1 MDNTE
6 EQRVSK
12 ATQEKN
18 RNDANN
24 AKNIKAAANIAQKSG
39 NPYAKA
45 AGTIVNAADK
55 VSGGKASER
64 LGQALTKANKLAG
77 AKGKLAQKA
86 LNKASESGATDKL
99 NQMSNKNSNGK
110 AANNSLKNAQRQGS
124 DNLSDKLSG
133 GKNEEVMDEASNGT
147 ASGTETSLKFI
158 KTALILLAPVMIMIM
173 FCCVLIASSQL
184 FLKAIGLGNADL
196 LGTEEADK
204 KINKKIDED
213 DEDLDKEVEEDDLS
227 FDIFIDDKAYKFA
240 NNKLKEANLVQTS
253 SKNYIKR
260 KYNEAD
266 LSDIEDF
273 YPAIINESKNYDE
286 NLVYDFYFKMY
297 NLYILYRDNYN
308 VYLDLPL
315 LMATLN
321 LQSDDP
327 YEVFSSNLSAEDRK
341 KTKRK
346 DYSDMDYYYDW
357 TSQNYVSTK
366 TISTHDM
373 EILAQNM
380 VNEADTSE
388 CEELVNGKCYIIDN
402 EKYREFLEQFIE
414 KKYYLDEEVAIESG
428 NNNSSNNSSGNNL
441 NGDWRS
447 WTQCGQ
453 SWSNLTLPNSNYTMC
468 QSGCLVTSIAIQI
481 ARSNVSTIASPFD
494 PGIALDYFSFIDGG
508 LFVFNST
515 TSLAP
520 SFKYYSN
527 LNLLGMKKTDIANK
541 LNSFDSSK
549 YYIVLSVSRLN
560 ESKISHYVAL
570 DYIDTNNSNIYMIDP
585 VSTDYKELY
594 AYYKLYGAYIYVK
607 EG

>member
-24 AKNIKAAANIAQKSG
+24 AKNIKAAANIAQKSS

-55 VSGGKASER
+55 ISGGKASER
-64 LGQALTKANKLAG
+64 LGKALTKANKLAG
-77 AKGKLAQKA
+77 TKGKIVQKA

-110 AANNSLKNAQRQGS
+110 VANNGPKNAQRQGS

-133 GKNEEVMDEASNGT
+133 GKNEEAMDEASSGT
-147 ASGTETSLKFI
+147 ASGTGTSLKFI

-184 FLKAIGLGNADL
+184 FIKAIGLGNADL
-196 LGTEEADK
+196 LGTEKADEK
-204 KINKKIDED
+204 VNKKLDEG
-213 DEDLDKEVEEDDLS
+213 DEDLDTDVEEDDLS
-227 FDIFIDDKAYKFA
+227 FDIFIDDKTYEFA

-253 SKNYIKR
+253 SKNYIQR

-297 NLYILYRDNYN
+297 NLYTLYRDNYN

-327 YEVFSSNLSAEDRK
+327 YEVFSSNLSSEDRK

-366 TISTHDM
+366 TTSTHDM

-380 VNEADTSE
+380 VSEADTSE
-388 CEELVNGKCYIIDN
+388 CEELVNGKCYVIDN
-402 EKYREFLEQFIE
+402 EKYKEFLEQFIE

-428 NNNSSNNSSGNNL
+428 NNSSTSENNNS
-441 NGDWRS
+441 NGDWRT

-481 ARSNVSTIASPFD
+481 ARSNVSTITSPFD

-520 SFKYYSN
+520 SFKYYSA
-527 LNLLGMKKTDIANK
+527 LNLLGMKKIDIANK

-594 AYYKLYGAYIYVK
+594 SYYKLYGAYIYVK